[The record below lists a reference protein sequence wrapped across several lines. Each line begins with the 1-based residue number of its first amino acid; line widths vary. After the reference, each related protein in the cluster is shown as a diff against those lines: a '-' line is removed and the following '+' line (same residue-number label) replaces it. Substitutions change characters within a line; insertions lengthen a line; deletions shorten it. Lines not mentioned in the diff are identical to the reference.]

1 MSTASSSESVRKVA
15 PLALHFPLSMDVG
28 EAPYPGELMVGSL
41 IPYREGQ

>member
-1 MSTASSSESVRKVA
+1 MSTASSSKSVRKVA

-28 EAPYPGELMVGSL
+28 ETWYPDELLVGSL